1 MAGVACCV
9 ARGIE
14 SVGFLERVSLP
25 PLLTPVFVC
34 ALPLREPASPAPP
47 ADVNRRH
54 SDALLRLAGGS
65 VVGDNRNKP
74 ALVRLRFGI
83 VTSTSTS
90 LVAWLTFS
98 LTLAFVLALM
108 SPVYFL
114 KASTSVDM
122 SVRASVCV
130 GAGLRQDG

>member
-1 MAGVACCV
+1 M
-9 ARGIE
+9 
-14 SVGFLERVSLP
+14 
-25 PLLTPVFVC
+25 
-34 ALPLREPASPAPP
+34 
-47 ADVNRRH
+47 
-54 SDALLRLAGGS
+54 
-65 VVGDNRNKP
+65 GDNRNKP
-74 ALVRLRFGI
+74 ALVRLHFGI

-90 LVAWLTFS
+90 LVAWLTSS

-122 SVRASVCV
+122 SVCV

>member
-1 MAGVACCV
+1 M
-9 ARGIE
+9 
-14 SVGFLERVSLP
+14 SLP
-25 PLLTPVFVC
+25 PLLTPVFVR

-47 ADVNRRH
+47 ADVNRHH

-74 ALVRLRFGI
+74 ALVCLRFGI

-130 GAGLRQDG
+130 WGGAETGWLGEAVCRERDECPFPGD